1 MEQKKLKLIWPRLE
15 VSLISLIGIF
25 VSIILIICTT
35 IYRSYLQKQ
44 NLLYPLYSFAVIIL
58 FSSITFFFNYKYKE
72 KNIMINYLKSQR
84 EDIIYYLNF
93 TQNQQNKVI
102 KKIEFFKNNNGN
114 VDINKYESLAMSFQ
128 DYVSFLYSRKAII
141 SDLIFTL
148 SKNRIKKYDLYDI
161 STNSF
166 DDLKNI
172 MEDKKSSKR
181 EIYVSNYNLNTR
193 NSFLRNNFYQNIIW
207 TGCSLKYKWYY
218 EYDNITLLFVFC
230 KFNKSDILYSFNSND
245 WNIDQLLEIFYGC
258 LFQDMAWNTKE
269 WEYIPVDFL
278 SSNKFKDF
286 YLDGAKIH
294 INEKFLFQK
303 FVEKDEKIW
312 KEIKDFNHLENLSI
326 LLWEKPDLLKK
337 IDVFFN

>member
-1 MEQKKLKLIWPRLE
+1 
-15 VSLISLIGIF
+15 
-25 VSIILIICTT
+25 
-35 IYRSYLQKQ
+35 
-44 NLLYPLYSFAVIIL
+44 
-58 FSSITFFFNYKYKE
+58 
-72 KNIMINYLKSQR
+72 MINYLKSQR

-193 NSFLRNNFYQNIIW
+193 NSFLRNNFYQNII
-207 TGCSLKYKWYY
+207 
-218 EYDNITLLFVFC
+218 
-230 KFNKSDILYSFNSND
+230 
-245 WNIDQLLEIFYGC
+245 
-258 LFQDMAWNTKE
+258 
-269 WEYIPVDFL
+269 
-278 SSNKFKDF
+278 
-286 YLDGAKIH
+286 
-294 INEKFLFQK
+294 
-303 FVEKDEKIW
+303 
-312 KEIKDFNHLENLSI
+312 
-326 LLWEKPDLLKK
+326 
-337 IDVFFN
+337 